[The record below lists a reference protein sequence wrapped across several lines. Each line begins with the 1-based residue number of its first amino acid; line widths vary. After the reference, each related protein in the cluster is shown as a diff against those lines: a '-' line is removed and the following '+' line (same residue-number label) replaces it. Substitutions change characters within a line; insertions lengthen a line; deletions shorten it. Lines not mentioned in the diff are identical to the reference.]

1 MARSSMINCWSQA
14 KKYTLRD
21 YEGKPVT
28 IPSSRSVRTLT
39 AYYSAAAA
47 AYEQRWADA
56 LHPANVRL
64 LDRLPLGSARRVLDL
79 GAGVGTLV
87 PELARA
93 APAALIVAADG
104 AEGML
109 RRAPSGHP
117 RVVAD
122 AAQLPFVDGS
132 YDVVILAFV
141 LFHIPEPG
149 AALREVHR
157 VLRTGGSIGVT
168 AWGRDAGA
176 RAAQVWSEELNRY
189 TAAYEN
195 PVVDRTD
202 LMNTPQKLQALL
214 EGVRFTRARA
224 EFVPWSHQPNLAEFV
239 ALHSEIGVAG
249 RRLAGLEPHTR
260 ADFLRQVRSRLEKLD
275 PADFIDR
282 SEVIAA
288 VAVAQ

>member
-1 MARSSMINCWSQA
+1 M
-14 KKYTLRD
+14 
-21 YEGKPVT
+21 T
-28 IPSSRSVRTLT
+28 IPSSASVRTLT
-39 AYYSAAAA
+39 AYYSATAPAYQQWWAA
-47 AYEQRWADA
+47 A
-56 LHPANVRL
+56 LHPANMRL

-79 GAGVGTLV
+79 GAGVGTLA

-93 APAALIVAADG
+93 APAALIVAADR

-109 RRAPSGHP
+109 RRAPSGNP
-117 RVVAD
+117 RVAAD
-122 AAQLPFVDGS
+122 ATQLPFAEAS
-132 YDVVILAFV
+132 YDVVVLAFV
-141 LFHIPEPG
+141 LFHIPEPE

-168 AWGRDAGA
+168 AWGRDAVA
-176 RAAQVWSEELNRY
+176 RAAQIWDEELNRY
-189 TAAYEN
+189 GAARES
-195 PVVDRTD
+195 PVVARHE

-214 EGVRFTRARA
+214 EGVGFTRARA

-260 ADFLRQVRSRLEKLD
+260 ADFLRQVRSRLEKLS

>member
-1 MARSSMINCWSQA
+1 M
-14 KKYTLRD
+14 
-21 YEGKPVT
+21 T
-28 IPSSRSVRTLT
+28 IPSSSSVRALT
-39 AYYSAAAA
+39 AYYSATATAYQQWWAA
-47 AYEQRWADA
+47 A

-64 LDRLPLGSARRVLDL
+64 LDCLPLRSARRVLDL

-87 PELARA
+87 PELALA
-93 APAALIVAADG
+93 APAALIVAADR

-122 AAQLPFVDGS
+122 ATQLPFAEAS
-132 YDVVILAFV
+132 YDVVVLAFV
-141 LFHIPEPG
+141 LFHIPDPE
-149 AALREVHR
+149 AALREMHR

-168 AWGRDAGA
+168 AWGRDAVA
-176 RAAQVWSEELNRY
+176 RAAQVWDEELDRY
-189 TAAYEN
+189 GAAHES
-195 PVVDRTD
+195 PVVARHE
-202 LMNTPQKLQALL
+202 LMNTLQKLQALL
-214 EGVRFTRARA
+214 EGAGFTRARA
-224 EFVPWSHQPNLAEFV
+224 EFVPWSHQPNLTEFV

-249 RRLAGLEPHTR
+249 RRFAGLEPRTR
-260 ADFLRQVRSRLEKLD
+260 ADFLRQVLSRLEKLS